1 MLLGIIL
8 LPLLRGFSLIRR
20 MWVFPLTHVIS
31 LCGERTELSFFA
43 GVRDLGVSLDLSLL
57 WAWRV
62 GLHAY
67 FSNHIYIYI
76 YIYIYP
82 CVNNV
87 AYSSHLHDNVA
98 SYVFIS
104 YFGLMRFYF
113 FYFFFL
119 ENKIII
125 FLKIILKIL
134 MLY

>member
-8 LPLLRGFSLIRR
+8 LPLLKGFSLIRR
-20 MWVFPLTHVIS
+20 MWAFPLTHVIS
-31 LCGERTELSFFA
+31 LCGERTELSFLA
-43 GVRDLGVSLDLSLL
+43 GVRDLGVSLGLSLL

-62 GLHAY
+62 GLHVY
-67 FSNHIYIYI
+67 FSNPI

-113 FYFFFL
+113 IYFYFL